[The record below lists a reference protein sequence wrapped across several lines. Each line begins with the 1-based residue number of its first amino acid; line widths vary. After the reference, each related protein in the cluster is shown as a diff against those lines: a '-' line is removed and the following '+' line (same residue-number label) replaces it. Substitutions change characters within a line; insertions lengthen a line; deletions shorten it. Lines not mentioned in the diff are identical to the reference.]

1 MEAYGAL
8 MQFKDTVRAYQPDA
22 IADAAAKLSKAAYP
36 FMKEVPW
43 NDPDFNLP
51 PGKADPIGWTRA
63 IARIIDMGAT
73 MDPGLV
79 KAGCEAHHAAIQD
92 LPSDGVCTEAQLT
105 AMNTAIGR
113 MIASVPESKTMSVYN
128 SVKALVDPKVP
139 EYLMSKVKEADARK
153 AYDALIEFTKVVK
166 ANPITPFT
174 PASTVSSSAA
184 SSISEAAS
192 KLATAAYP
200 FMTGVDWTDDL
211 FGKPAPGKSSQE
223 TLKAVD
229 KMIVM
234 GTKMDGAA
242 LQEAAMAHVKA
253 IERMDGKGVLTEGD
267 FEAILAGL
275 GKAISSVPAPVVMD
289 VYDEVGSL
297 VGGSENAEVPKY
309 LLSKQ
314 NPTDAMEAYGALMQ
328 FKDTVRAY
336 QPDAIGNAAAKLSQ
350 ATYPFMKQVP
360 WNDTDFNLPP
370 GKADPIGWA
379 KAIAK
384 IIDMGAAMNAA
395 IGRMIASVPESK
407 TMSVYCAVNALVDP
421 KV

>member
-1 MEAYGAL
+1 M
-8 MQFKDTVRAYQPDA
+8 
-22 IADAAAKLSKAAYP
+22 
-36 FMKEVPW
+36 
-43 NDPDFNLP
+43 
-51 PGKADPIGWTRA
+51 
-63 IARIIDMGAT
+63 IDMGAT
-73 MDPGLV
+73 MDPKLV
-79 KAGCEAHHAAIQD
+79 KAGAEAHHAAIKGV
-92 LPSDGVCTEAQLT
+92 PSNGVCSEAQLT
-105 AMNTAIGR
+105 AMNAAIGR
-113 MIASVPESKTMSVYN
+113 MIASVPESKTMDVYD
-128 SVKALVDPKVP
+128 SVKALIGKDVP
-139 EYLMSKVKEADARK
+139 EYLMSKVNEADARA
-153 AYDALIEFTKVVK
+153 AYQALIEFTEVVK
-166 ANPITPFT
+166 ANPITPST
-174 PASTVSSSAA
+174 HESTVSSSAA
-184 SSISEAAS
+184 SSISEAAH
-192 KLATAAYP
+192 KLGAAAYP

-211 FGKPAPGKSSQE
+211 YVAPIPGKSAQDA
-223 TLKAVD
+223 LKAVD

-253 IERMDGKGVLTEGD
+253 IDRMDGKGVLTEGD

-360 WNDTDFNLPP
+360 WKNTEFNLPP

-384 IIDMGAAMNAA
+384 IIDMGAAMDAELVKAGCEVHHAAIQDLPSKGICTRPQLTAMNAA
-395 IGRMIASVPESK
+395 IGRMIAS
-407 TMSVYCAVNALVDP
+407 
-421 KV
+421 